1 MEKKEEILRVR
12 NLDISFETTA
22 GVVNA
27 VRGVNLTVN
36 RGETVA
42 IVGESGSGKSVSAK
56 AIMGILA
63 KNGTIDRGQ
72 ITFSYYRNPEER
84 VTREILQMKKEEIRR
99 HINGKR
105 IAMVFQDPMTSLNPL
120 MPVGKQIMEGMIWH
134 YHTPKEEAYKKALE
148 LMKLVGITDAE
159 KRIKNYPHQLSGGMR
174 QRIVIAIALACDP
187 ELLICDEPT
196 TALDVTIQAQVL
208 ELTERV
214 LQRLDARKRL
224 HEMMHRE
231 GSELVIGRRRHD
243 LSRYRHVYAF
253 SSGKAGNHMARAF
266 EDLLGEYLTLGV
278 TIIKLRDEED
288 VYRKTEVYVGGHP
301 LPNEEGIRG
310 CQRMIDIAEQM
321 GPDDLL
327 LLGLTGGCSAL
338 MGYPVEGTTLEDL
351 QEATDV
357 MLKAGMWVMDIND
370 IRGHLS
376 RMSRGRLGQH
386 IHGAKILCF
395 EIWDAVGLDDITDY
409 TEPVPIMG
417 TPVGYDTVTFEDIGA
432 ILRKYHIEDKLPPN
446 VARYLLDYDP
456 AQETPQTM
464 TNDVDYYIVNT
475 LPDSCQAAL
484 EAAEEMG
491 IPAHV
496 LTTYAEGES
505 RDYGTFMASLAH
517 EVVKNERPFR
527 APCFL
532 FSAGETTTAIPD
544 SSLIRGHG
552 GPSQEMTAAF
562 AVAAEGLKNV
572 CLLSM
577 DSEGTDGTTPVA
589 GGLTDGTTGTAAA
602 ERGID
607 LRKALREHAAYE
619 ALEPLGDT
627 VLTGNTG
634 TNLCDFNVLYIG
646 TQE

>member
-1 MEKKEEILRVR
+1 MSDHK
-12 NLDISFETTA
+12 
-22 GVVNA
+22 
-27 VRGVNLTVN
+27 
-36 RGETVA
+36 
-42 IVGESGSGKSVSAK
+42 
-56 AIMGILA
+56 
-63 KNGTIDRGQ
+63 
-72 ITFSYYRNPEER
+72 
-84 VTREILQMKKEEIRR
+84 
-99 HINGKR
+99 
-105 IAMVFQDPMTSLNPL
+105 
-120 MPVGKQIMEGMIWH
+120 
-134 YHTPKEEAYKKALE
+134 
-148 LMKLVGITDAE
+148 
-159 KRIKNYPHQLSGGMR
+159 IKNREALLSHGDAG
-174 QRIVIAIALACDP
+174 AK
-187 ELLICDEPT
+187 
-196 TALDVTIQAQVL
+196 AQVL

-231 GSELVIGRRRHD
+231 GSELVIGSRRHD

-417 TPVGYDTVTFEDIGA
+417 TPVGYDTVTFQDIGA
-432 ILRKYHIEDKLPPN
+432 ILRKYHIEDKLPRN

-484 EAAEEMG
+484 EAAEC
-491 IPAHV
+491 P
-496 LTTYAEGES
+496 
-505 RDYGTFMASLAH
+505 
-517 EVVKNERPFR
+517 P
-527 APCFL
+527 
-532 FSAGETTTAIPD
+532 
-544 SSLIRGHG
+544 
-552 GPSQEMTAAF
+552 
-562 AVAAEGLKNV
+562 
-572 CLLSM
+572 
-577 DSEGTDGTTPVA
+577 
-589 GGLTDGTTGTAAA
+589 
-602 ERGID
+602 
-607 LRKALREHAAYE
+607 
-619 ALEPLGDT
+619 
-627 VLTGNTG
+627 
-634 TNLCDFNVLYIG
+634 
-646 TQE
+646 

>member
-1 MEKKEEILRVR
+1 M
-12 NLDISFETTA
+12 
-22 GVVNA
+22 
-27 VRGVNLTVN
+27 
-36 RGETVA
+36 
-42 IVGESGSGKSVSAK
+42 
-56 AIMGILA
+56 
-63 KNGTIDRGQ
+63 
-72 ITFSYYRNPEER
+72 
-84 VTREILQMKKEEIRR
+84 
-99 HINGKR
+99 
-105 IAMVFQDPMTSLNPL
+105 
-120 MPVGKQIMEGMIWH
+120 
-134 YHTPKEEAYKKALE
+134 
-148 LMKLVGITDAE
+148 
-159 KRIKNYPHQLSGGMR
+159 
-174 QRIVIAIALACDP
+174 
-187 ELLICDEPT
+187 
-196 TALDVTIQAQVL
+196 L

-214 LQRLDARKRL
+214 LHRLDARKRL

-231 GSELVIGRRRHD
+231 GSELVIGSRRHD
-243 LSRYRHVYAF
+243 LSQYRHVYAF

-278 TIIKLRDEED
+278 TIIKIRDEED
-288 VYRKTEVYVGGHP
+288 VYRKTEVYLGGHP

-321 GPDDLL
+321 GAGRPAAAGPYRRV
-327 LLGLTGGCSAL
+327 LGADGLPGGGNHTGGSA
-338 MGYPVEGTTLEDL
+338 GGHGCDAEGR
-351 QEATDV
+351 DV
-357 MLKAGMWVMDIND
+357 GHGHQRHPGASVPHEPGKA
-370 IRGHLS
+370 
-376 RMSRGRLGQH
+376 GQH

-432 ILRKYHIEDKLPPN
+432 ILRKYHIEDKLPRN

-634 TNLCDFNVLYIG
+634 TNLCDF
-646 TQE
+646 

>member
-1 MEKKEEILRVR
+1 MSDQK
-12 NLDISFETTA
+12 
-22 GVVNA
+22 
-27 VRGVNLTVN
+27 
-36 RGETVA
+36 
-42 IVGESGSGKSVSAK
+42 
-56 AIMGILA
+56 
-63 KNGTIDRGQ
+63 
-72 ITFSYYRNPEER
+72 
-84 VTREILQMKKEEIRR
+84 
-99 HINGKR
+99 
-105 IAMVFQDPMTSLNPL
+105 
-120 MPVGKQIMEGMIWH
+120 
-134 YHTPKEEAYKKALE
+134 
-148 LMKLVGITDAE
+148 
-159 KRIKNYPHQLSGGMR
+159 IKNREALLSHGDAG
-174 QRIVIAIALACDP
+174 AK
-187 ELLICDEPT
+187 
-196 TALDVTIQAQVL
+196 AQVL

-214 LQRLDARKRL
+214 LHRLDARKRL

-231 GSELVIGRRRHD
+231 GSELVIGSRRHD

-278 TIIKLRDEED
+278 TIIKIRDEED

-432 ILRKYHIEDKLPPN
+432 ILRKYHIEDKLPRN

-475 LPDSCQAAL
+475 LPDSL
-484 EAAEEMG
+484 
-491 IPAHV
+491 P
-496 LTTYAEGES
+496 
-505 RDYGTFMASLAH
+505 
-517 EVVKNERPFR
+517 
-527 APCFL
+527 
-532 FSAGETTTAIPD
+532 
-544 SSLIRGHG
+544 G
-552 GPSQEMTAAF
+552 G
-562 AVAAEGLKNV
+562 
-572 CLLSM
+572 
-577 DSEGTDGTTPVA
+577 A
-589 GGLTDGTTGTAAA
+589 GGGG
-602 ERGID
+602 
-607 LRKALREHAAYE
+607 
-619 ALEPLGDT
+619 GD
-627 VLTGNTG
+627 GNTRPCADHLRRG
-634 TNLCDFNVLYIG
+634 GEPGLRHLYG
-646 TQE
+646 LAGP

>member
-1 MEKKEEILRVR
+1 MSDHK
-12 NLDISFETTA
+12 
-22 GVVNA
+22 
-27 VRGVNLTVN
+27 
-36 RGETVA
+36 
-42 IVGESGSGKSVSAK
+42 
-56 AIMGILA
+56 
-63 KNGTIDRGQ
+63 
-72 ITFSYYRNPEER
+72 
-84 VTREILQMKKEEIRR
+84 
-99 HINGKR
+99 
-105 IAMVFQDPMTSLNPL
+105 
-120 MPVGKQIMEGMIWH
+120 
-134 YHTPKEEAYKKALE
+134 
-148 LMKLVGITDAE
+148 
-159 KRIKNYPHQLSGGMR
+159 IKNKESLLSHGDAG
-174 QRIVIAIALACDP
+174 AK
-187 ELLICDEPT
+187 
-196 TALDVTIQAQVL
+196 AQVL

-646 TQE
+646 TQEYEKSTHNRRERPVYGHCGWSRGRFYYRITTFEGRPWDARDPHKTTFMALKHAIRLSIWRKQKETPGVEKAPGVSLPQRKESGRSGRDTGSCGSGCDPAIHARRLRVYHRPRRLRMASRISIILYSRRFSPANLIGAQRSKMRVKMRGHGASSASDFVAMFGSRFVVTIIGLRFL